1 VSASAIPAE
10 APLLVTL
17 ECITAPCSSSLLR
30 PHPTPGWRQG
40 AWTRPASPAS
50 RTPPPPLLAGPA
62 GALGAGFFEPTRPGG
77 RGAAAQRTSANSPL
91 SPIKCIRVRLAP
103 KLAGMCRS
111 RLCTPLNLVTL
122 RARPAVTRQPQVN
135 EHRHTR
141 RQRGALRGVLQLA
154 GAVLLQLPAL
164 RGRQLRHGRKVQV
177 VAVGERA
184 QLRGRG
190 AVGAADDAQ
199 GLRAR
204 PPLLGCRTLT
214 CARPRPAAGAP

>member
-1 VSASAIPAE
+1 
-10 APLLVTL
+10 
-17 ECITAPCSSSLLR
+17 
-30 PHPTPGWRQG
+30 
-40 AWTRPASPAS
+40 
-50 RTPPPPLLAGPA
+50 
-62 GALGAGFFEPTRPGG
+62 
-77 RGAAAQRTSANSPL
+77 
-91 SPIKCIRVRLAP
+91 
-103 KLAGMCRS
+103 MCRS

-122 RARPAVTRQPQVN
+122 RTRPAVARRPQLDK
-135 EHRHTR
+135 HRAAR
-141 RQRGALRGVLQLA
+141 RQTGALRGVLQLA

-199 GLRAR
+199 RLRAR
-204 PPLLGCRTLT
+204 LLGYAQRLRQPLRSLLRA